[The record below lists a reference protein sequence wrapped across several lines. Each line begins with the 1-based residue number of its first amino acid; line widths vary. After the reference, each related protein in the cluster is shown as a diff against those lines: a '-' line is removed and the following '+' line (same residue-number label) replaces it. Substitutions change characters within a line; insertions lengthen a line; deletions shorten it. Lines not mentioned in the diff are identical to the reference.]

1 MALHG
6 CHLTSSLVRALTGQ
20 DLLREDAQERQLHGK
35 HSPPLAGFC
44 FPPKLSTVAMSG
56 MDSLPFL
63 IFKMFVSGRKEST
76 SRSGG
81 GAERGREEDRA
92 PPSKAGSALTEES
105 PVPGSNPHTVR
116 S

>member
-6 CHLTSSLVRALTGQ
+6 WHLTSSLVRALTGQ
-20 DLLREDAQERQLHGK
+20 DLPGEDAQERQLCGK

-44 FPPKLSTVAMSG
+44 FSPKLSTVAMSG
-56 MDSLPFL
+56 TDSLPFR

-81 GAERGREEDRA
+81 GAERRREEDRA
-92 PPSKAGSALTEES
+92 SKAGSALTGES